1 MKADADR
8 DLYKDLELEPSA
20 DANEIKRQFKK
31 LALKYHP
38 DRNPGKELEYNSK
51 FQAIQS
57 ANEVLTDPQQRA
69 KYDAHR
75 IRAGLL
81 HTYNATSPPSAKPNV
96 PPRPS
101 STVFPP
107 PPRPPPAAAPKSQYP
122 PPPSGA
128 QKYARFN
135 RPESVSTWA
144 SAGTDSAKAKTNDYK
159 AWEQMRHGQGP
170 LPTRRTMPPK
180 AARASTFQ
188 PGREFNERVPRSTTR
203 GRADYDQYPGVS
215 AGMPGMAGTK
225 TSRSPKRPGFAP
237 GTPGAD
243 EGQAPSAYF
252 NVSRGERPASSRA
265 QTNMPPPPSPAPTKK
280 NHDPL
285 QGFRE
290 KVVFNEPFGN
300 KTRSTPYKTGGGE
313 RTHFASPELHRSA
326 TSAVPRDTNSRS
338 NSRTGLYETPHA
350 RAASAA
356 GANHNGKSSPDKIQK
371 NAFGGCSSSSSS
383 SSSSDDDE
391 PSFASTKPYTTQA
404 PKTRKSRMP
413 AGAHRQTGF
422 NPFARGKD
430 AGDEPMAPQTALGDN
445 YYTGPRRHS
454 AIDLDSQKSSGFEE
468 HRAQHDAERS
478 RQQSTGDAGKIPETL
493 RTDGSQPSLARSKSW
508 QEKWEGHREKWG
520 SPPKDNECH
529 PAMDGQKNRIPVYAA
544 QGFNFPDST
553 KRPSTGTPPI
563 RSRSTENIDTNFS
576 PDGYQPKFF
585 EPSPTSRTGTPLRA
599 VSPTDDSTVRQ
610 EPQVTGNGHNVHEG
624 SSKTSNTTIPPPPPP
639 AHGSYSP
646 ERWAAHL
653 EDLNFEM
660 QDPAQGRSRSKTT
673 ARKRLR
679 TQAPKAA
686 NAQATVS
693 DAEEE
698 PTANSATGER
708 LDSSKANR
716 DVDAMDLDEPTP
728 PRASATASEQQTN
741 GNAMSPKQTN
751 STNTTPRQAPKLPL
765 RANGYL
771 QPEADALHLNLGD
784 LKNVFP
790 LAPSNEGLGNMNDM
804 ATTLPFE
811 SCASP
816 TKPSADTPALRHG
829 LPHPPKFPFTP
840 RNLTSSTCEHYLRQ
854 LRSYMDAW
862 NGFNTDMVKLL
873 AKRQAFIQESSN
885 CNWLDIRGNGYEDYM
900 KGLEEHK
907 RARVHLETAYDHHEK
922 NMKDLG
928 LVRDEIIRGRG
939 GAGRKS
945 SDVGD
950 MLEALL

>member
-1 MKADADR
+1 
-8 DLYKDLELEPSA
+8 
-20 DANEIKRQFKK
+20 
-31 LALKYHP
+31 
-38 DRNPGKELEYNSK
+38 
-51 FQAIQS
+51 
-57 ANEVLTDPQQRA
+57 
-69 KYDAHR
+69 
-75 IRAGLL
+75 
-81 HTYNATSPPSAKPNV
+81 
-96 PPRPS
+96 
-101 STVFPP
+101 
-107 PPRPPPAAAPKSQYP
+107 
-122 PPPSGA
+122 
-128 QKYARFN
+128 
-135 RPESVSTWA
+135 
-144 SAGTDSAKAKTNDYK
+144 
-159 AWEQMRHGQGP
+159 
-170 LPTRRTMPPK
+170 MPPK
-180 AARASTFQ
+180 TARASTFQ

-265 QTNMPPPPSPAPTKK
+265 QTNMPPPPSPAHTKK

-290 KVVFNEPFGN
+290 KVAFNEPFGN

-356 GANHNGKSSPDKIQK
+356 GANHNRKSSPDKMEK

-478 RQQSTGDAGKIPETL
+478 RQQSTGDADKILETL

-544 QGFNFPDST
+544 QGYNPFSSPPSSGPPSSDKWSDQWPFKSPKRPRTQSAEPPPYWAIPSCLRPVKEAETPKSSNTQCPVQSKYQKISRERADSDLFGSFNFLDST

-599 VSPTDDSTVRQ
+599 VSPTDGSTVRQ

-660 QDPAQGRSRSKTT
+660 QDPAQGRSRSKTA

-751 STNTTPRQAPKLPL
+751 STNTTTRQAPKLPL
-765 RANGYL
+765 RADGYL

-790 LAPSNEGLGNMNDM
+790 FAPSNEGLGNMNDM
-804 ATTLPFE
+804 TTTLPFE

-862 NGFNTDMVKLL
+862 NGFNTDMVKVL

-928 LVRDEIIRGRG
+928 FVRDEIIRGRG
-939 GAGRKS
+939 GAGRKP